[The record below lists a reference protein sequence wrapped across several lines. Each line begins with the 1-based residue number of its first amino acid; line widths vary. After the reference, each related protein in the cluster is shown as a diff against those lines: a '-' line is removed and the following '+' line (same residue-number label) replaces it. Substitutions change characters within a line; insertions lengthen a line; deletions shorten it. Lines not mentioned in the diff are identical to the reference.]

1 MIDKIIKYVQ
11 DKLPVTITE
20 SVSTNS
26 KYIRFTEG
34 GKQVRISDHFGNI
47 KDNVDVTIVIPEN
60 PGQFIVVMGFKTF
73 IYNSFQKVA
82 EFIVTYLIL
91 EDSVLNKESTK
102 VKNQSQVICD
112 MQTKIDNL
120 TEENSKLKKLNSQLQ
135 VLNRNL
141 SNNGIETELQKELQK
156 KVRRQAAEI
165 QVLNEKQVEFKKII
179 KQKDEDIS
187 EAAKLLE
194 DLSTNPELREMLYD
208 SQSGKKYYLDN
219 FSEDMQ
225 EILNDL
231 ITNYY
236 SK

>member
-1 MIDKIIKYVQ
+1 
-11 DKLPVTITE
+11 
-20 SVSTNS
+20 
-26 KYIRFTEG
+26 
-34 GKQVRISDHFGNI
+34 
-47 KDNVDVTIVIPEN
+47 
-60 PGQFIVVMGFKTF
+60 MGFKTF

-91 EDSVLNKESTK
+91 EDSVLSKESTK

-135 VLNRNL
+135 VLNKNL
-141 SNNGIETELQKELQK
+141 TNNIEPELQK

-194 DLSTNPELREMLYD
+194 DLSTNPELREMIYD
-208 SQSGKKYYLDN
+208 SQSGKKYYLNN

>member
-34 GKQVRISDHFGNI
+34 GKQVRVSDHFGNI
-47 KDNVDVTIVIPEN
+47 KDNVDVTIVVPEN

-73 IYNSFQKVA
+73 IYSSFQKVA

-91 EDSVLNKESTK
+91 EDNVLSKESTK
-102 VKNQSQVICD
+102 IKNQSQVIYD

-135 VLNRNL
+135 ALNKNL
-141 SNNGIETELQKELQK
+141 ANNTKEAELRR
-156 KVRRQAAEI
+156 KVERQAAEI
-165 QVLNEKQVEFKKII
+165 QILNEKQAESKRVI
-179 KQKDEDIS
+179 KQKDEAIS
-187 EAAKLLE
+187 EAAELLE
-194 DLSTNPELREMLYD
+194 DLSTNPELREMIYD
-208 SQSGKKYYLDN
+208 SRSGKKYYLDN
-219 FSEDMQ
+219 FSKDMQ
-225 EILNDL
+225 EILHDL
-231 ITNYY
+231 IANYY

>member
-141 SNNGIETELQKELQK
+141 TNNIEPELQK

-208 SQSGKKYYLDN
+208 SQSGKKYYLNN

>member
-1 MIDKIIKYVQ
+1 MIDKIVKYVQ
-11 DKLPVTITE
+11 DKLPVTVTE
-20 SVSTNS
+20 SLSTNS

-73 IYNSFQKVA
+73 IYSSFLKVA

-91 EDSVLNKESTK
+91 EDNVLSKETTK
-102 VKNQSQVICD
+102 IKNQSQVIYD
-112 MQTKIDNL
+112 MQVKIDNL

-135 VLNRNL
+135 TLNKNIA
-141 SNNGIETELQKELQK
+141 NNIELELQK
-156 KVRRQAAEI
+156 KVKRQAAEI
-165 QVLNEKQVEFKKII
+165 QVLNEKQVEFKRII

-187 EAAKLLE
+187 EAAELLK
-194 DLSTNPELREMLYD
+194 DLSTNPELRKMIYD
-208 SQSGKKYYLDN
+208 SHSGKKYYLDN

-225 EILNDL
+225 DILHDL
-231 ITNYY
+231 IINHY

>member
-1 MIDKIIKYVQ
+1 MIDKIIKYIQ

-20 SVSTNS
+20 SLSTNS

-34 GKQVRISDHFGNI
+34 GKQVRVSDHFGNI

-73 IYNSFQKVA
+73 IYSSFQKVA

-91 EDSVLNKESTK
+91 EDCVLNKESTK
-102 VKNQSQVICD
+102 IKNQSQVIYD

-135 VLNRNL
+135 TLNRNL
-141 SNNGIETELQKELQK
+141 ASNNIDPELQKELQK
-156 KVRRQAAEI
+156 KVKRQAAEI
-165 QVLNEKQVEFKKII
+165 QILNEKQVEFKRII

-194 DLSTNPELREMLYD
+194 DLSTNPELREMIYD
-208 SQSGKKYYLDN
+208 SHSGKKYYLDN

-225 EILNDL
+225 DILYDL
-231 ITNYY
+231 INNHY